1 MGTCITHCRSIMCDN
16 AKGKQILTYHM
27 KMSTPNLSHFLF
39 EQIKIKDVLEK
50 NPEESNMNSLSLLK
64 ND

>member
-1 MGTCITHCRSIMCDN
+1 MCDN